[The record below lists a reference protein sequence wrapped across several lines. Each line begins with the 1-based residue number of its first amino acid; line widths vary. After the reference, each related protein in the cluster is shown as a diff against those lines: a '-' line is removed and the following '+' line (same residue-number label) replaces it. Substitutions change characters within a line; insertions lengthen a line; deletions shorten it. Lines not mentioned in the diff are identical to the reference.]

1 MSTKNQ
7 QTGECNILIRIAQL
21 CGEAKK
27 RLKCLSSVI
36 SPPTDGS
43 KKQKMKRIVQMTEH
57 WILESVATINA
68 VTEDFRVEEK
78 LLLPQAFGRGGRA
91 SLFPSTNHISSVLV
105 QVILWSCLSNSCH
118 ESITKS
124 LCDAGVSRKCVL
136 QQNPNCVSKVML
148 WTWLQSCA
156 CAIKISVHYS
166 CKRAIERNKE
176 DRVTWNLFSNLVSD
190 TILLEICFANS
201 TTSRSA
207 SFFTSIG
214 TNAQPLESFALR
226 RGHLKPL
233 AAKATALRSEP
244 LVHSKPLAV
253 EAMEPLVH
261 SKPLAVEAMNMF
273 AHHLKTRPNL
283 AFDKQPKQKI
293 EAGDFLPKSSHL
305 SSDILTF
312 MLNNVQVKKCFDDN
326 PSVARG
332 THPERG
338 NDVDHSRG
346 QLKDVKKPLQT
357 IRLVARGAHPER
369 GNDVDHSKDVKKPLQ
384 TIGLVARG
392 AHPERGNDVDHIR
405 CQLMDVTKPLQT
417 ITLSD
422 PLEDIERESGEIVK
436 KLSVSLTTRPDWGS
450 FACAKVTAVWSC
462 ALTLLQIKRRALTM
476 GEKVLLRLFSA
487 ALKACDAR
495 GVDGDNKLESLLTHL
510 SSTLFHDSAFVTAV
524 GVVVVP
530 HHYALDPR
538 NDKFWMT
545 YFPIECKE
553 VTDKIDCAKK
563 NDTTGVKK
571 KKARKAHKRAALQGS
586 AKKAKGSD
594 EGEEA
599 IVSKS

>member
-124 LCDAGVSRKCVL
+124 LCDAGVSRKCVV

-207 SFFTSIG
+207 SLFTSIG

-326 PSVARG
+326 PSVATG

-338 NDVDHSRG
+338 NDVDHSRC
-346 QLKDVKKPLQT
+346 QLKDVKKQ
-357 IRLVARGAHPER
+357 
-369 GNDVDHSKDVKKPLQ
+369 
-384 TIGLVARG
+384 
-392 AHPERGNDVDHIR
+392 
-405 CQLMDVTKPLQT
+405 LQT